1 VVDKVPREKIGG
13 REEGDYRTAG
23 IGVNG

>member
-23 IGVNG
+23 FGVNG